1 MEAMDTAVQQSADT
15 QTPNGGGSDF
25 ESMAIPETY
34 KDTPVGKYK
43 TIGEVVK
50 GYGEAQKL
58 IGAKGVIVPSEK
70 ATPEEVEKFYNS
82 LGRPEKPDGYK
93 LSPMSGLHPEVD
105 MSPETE
111 AGFKAFMHKH
121 GIPQREADG
130 IRKDYYTMMS
140 QSLVK
145 RDQEMLTKKHS
156 AETALR
162 QEWGAEYGTR
172 LSQASQLVEKFGG
185 EGAREAFGDLGNN
198 PIVLK
203 TLGNLAKH
211 FNEDTFVKG
220 NPVVAGGENAL
231 KLKNIMLD
239 KKHPYWVEGVGHDEA
254 VAEVMRLQE
263 SLTPNER
270 NATRE

>member
-1 MEAMDTAVQQSADT
+1 MEGMDNASTQVADNVDT
-15 QTPNGGGSDF
+15 QTTDWKSSVEEGLRTHPSLEKF
-25 ESMAIPETY
+25 KSP
-34 KDTPVGKYK
+34 
-43 TIGEVVK
+43 GEVFK
-50 GYGEAQKL
+50 SYIELEKYTGS
-58 IGAKGVIVPSEK
+58 KGVIVPGEK
-70 ATPEEVEKFYNS
+70 ATPEEIGKFYNS
-82 LGRPEKPDGYK
+82 LGRPEKADGYK
-93 LSPMSGLHPEVD
+93 LSPLTGLHPEVD
-105 MSPETE
+105 MSPEGE

-130 IRKDYYTMMS
+130 IRKDYYTTMS

-145 RDQEMLTKKHS
+145 RDEEMMTKKHS

-162 QEWGAEYGTR
+162 QEWGADYGTK

-185 EGAREAFGDLGNN
+185 EGAREAFGELGNN
-198 PIVLK
+198 PAVLK
-203 TLGNLAKH
+203 TLGNIAKH

-220 NPVVAGGENAL
+220 NPVAAGGETAL

-239 KKHPYWVEGVGHDEA
+239 KKHPYWVDGPGHDEA
-254 VAEVMRLQE
+254 VKEVLALQE